1 MAQSLIS
8 CPLCS
13 SASFSSINALCLSLV
28 NISSKWLHCNV
39 CQEELHGLDKLT
51 IHLLSHLTHNPD
63 FVKTFSNGHGSSSS
77 DCNSEPLNL
86 AKSYTNCSKDGDCNT
101 YFPSKDVSNMELE
114 KSSIKIDDEV
124 MIVFKHNEKYL
135 ESNVSTVCDESS
147 LSVKS
152 SSNPSRLTADFNRKF
167 DSPNL
172 NEELFSFNSSENI
185 SNGNL
190 YDPPSTYQC
199 QSNNAFLVKE
209 GKSFFCKDG
218 SDLCSEHD
226 SQLDSDA
233 SLSDKN
239 ISTQNVDSL
248 NDSNIIPDIE
258 KSETLDLNKKTGM
271 KCSFLSPK
279 GERVLGFR
287 CDVCSLVFPDEHI
300 LSLHRQLI
308 HIELNDDPAKTNHFK
323 CHLCSKSFVMR
334 GSLMVHIRVA
344 HFGGAGKINI
354 KTFSI
359 SYYGFRRLYNIVDD
373 LCKII
378 ELFCSK
384 LY

>member
-28 NISSKWLHCNV
+28 NISSKWLYCNV

-86 AKSYTNCSKDGDCNT
+86 AKSYTNCSKDGDCST
-101 YFPSKDVSNMELE
+101 YFPSKDVSNMELEE

-124 MIVFKHNEKYL
+124 MIVFKNNEKYL
-135 ESNVSTVCDESS
+135 ESNISTVCDKSS
-147 LSVKS
+147 LSLTS
-152 SSNPSRLTADFNRKF
+152 SSNTSRLTADFNRKF
-167 DSPNL
+167 DSPNV

-209 GKSFFCKDG
+209 GKNGFCKDG

-226 SQLDSDA
+226 SQLDSDT

-248 NDSNIIPDIE
+248 NDSNIISDIE

-359 SYYGFRRLYNIVDD
+359 SYYGFRRLYSLI
-373 LCKII
+373 L
-378 ELFCSK
+378 
-384 LY
+384 

>member
-1 MAQSLIS
+1 MFQLAMAESLIS

-13 SASFSSINALCLSLV
+13 SASFFSINALCLSLV
-28 NISSKWLHCNV
+28 NISSKWLHCTV

-63 FVKTFSNGHGSSSS
+63 FIKTFSNGYGSSSL

-86 AKSYTNCSKDGDCNT
+86 AKSYPNCSKDGDCNT
-101 YFPSKDVSNMELE
+101 YCPSKDVSNMELE

-135 ESNVSTVCDESS
+135 ESNLSNVCDQSFS
-147 LSVKS
+147 SVKS
-152 SSNPSRLTADFNRKF
+152 SSNPSFTTLTVDFNRKF
-167 DSPNL
+167 DSPGV

-185 SNGNL
+185 SNGNVF
-190 YDPPSTYQC
+190 DPPSTYQC
-199 QSNNAFLVKE
+199 QSNNAFLVKDR
-209 GKSFFCKDG
+209 KRCSCKDG
-218 SDLCSEHD
+218 SDLCSEHG
-226 SQLDSDA
+226 SQLDSDI

-239 ISTQNVDSL
+239 TSTQNVESL
-248 NDSNIIPDIE
+248 DDTSIILDIE
-258 KSETLDLNKKTGM
+258 KSETLGQKKKTGM

-344 HFGGAGKINI
+344 HFGGAGEINI
-354 KTFSI
+354 KTFWI
-359 SYYGFRRLYNIVDD
+359 SDYGLRGLCNIMDD
-373 LCKII
+373 L
-378 ELFCSK
+378 
-384 LY
+384 